1 MQTIKYKFADATTNE
16 VEVTEKDIYQTAA
29 YIALRQKDGPPMINV
44 PLYVKVSEVNKN
56 GMTEA
61 QESVMHR
68 VSEIMIK
75 RNKKTIKRYHDSPS
89 HATNSTAVSSMTA
102 ATNAVNSFFTIFSSL
117 ALSYEIRRFFVAF
130 ERYFSLIRVDFIHF
144 FQSVR
149 GNLVNG
155 RSVRPDKAF
164 SPFPL
169 PAVYRVSIFSYF
181 EHISL
186 TNSL

>member
-16 VEVTEKDIYQTAA
+16 VEVMEKDIYQTAA

-75 RNKKTIKRYHDSPS
+75 RNKKTIKRYHEKKKLSI
-89 HATNSTAVSSMTA
+89 TVCQ
-102 ATNAVNSFFTIFSSL
+102 NALKNVKLILFS
-117 ALSYEIRRFFVAF
+117 
-130 ERYFSLIRVDFIHF
+130 
-144 FQSVR
+144 
-149 GNLVNG
+149 N
-155 RSVRPDKAF
+155 
-164 SPFPL
+164 
-169 PAVYRVSIFSYF
+169 
-181 EHISL
+181 
-186 TNSL
+186 

>member
-16 VEVTEKDIYQTAA
+16 VEVMEKDIYQTAA

-75 RNKKTIKRYHDSPS
+75 RNKKNNQAISLFAVARDKQRRRKQHDRRDKCRKQ
-89 HATNSTAVSSMTA
+89 
-102 ATNAVNSFFTIFSSL
+102 FFH
-117 ALSYEIRRFFVAF
+117 
-130 ERYFSLIRVDFIHF
+130 D
-144 FQSVR
+144 
-149 GNLVNG
+149 
-155 RSVRPDKAF
+155 
-164 SPFPL
+164 FPL
-169 PAVYRVSIFSYF
+169 LSVILRNTPFLCCI
-181 EHISL
+181 
-186 TNSL
+186 